1 MSMAESIKVVIVDDH
16 PLVREGLRKILEMDR
31 DIVVIDEAGDG
42 QGAINIVRRAKPD
55 VVLMDINM
63 PGTNG
68 IEATRVIKRESPAVG
83 VIALTIHE
91 EEEYVL
97 ELVRAGVSGYVL
109 KDIAP
114 ARLVETIKTVAKGHS
129 VIDPAIT
136 TKIFGEINR
145 MSRGRRAKE
154 DWETLTEREMDVLR
168 LISQGRSNKEIAK
181 ILTISEKTVKNHI
194 TNIFRKLQVD
204 DRTQAVLFAIKHRL
218 VEV

>member
-1 MSMAESIKVVIVDDH
+1 MFEEGIKIIIVDDH
-16 PLVREGLRKILEMDR
+16 PLVREGLRKVLELETDLR
-31 DIVVIDEAGDG
+31 VIDEAGDG
-42 QGAINIVRRAKPD
+42 QGAINVTRMNKPD
-55 VVLMDINM
+55 VILMDINM

-68 IEATRVIKRESPAVG
+68 IEATRVIKREFPTVG

-114 ARLVETIKTVAKGHS
+114 AKLIETIKTVAKGHS
-129 VIDPAIT
+129 VIDPSIT
-136 TKIFGEINR
+136 NKIFGEINR
-145 MSRGRRAKE
+145 LSRSKRLKE
-154 DWETLTEREMDVLR
+154 DWETLTDREMDVLKM
-168 LISQGRSNKEIAK
+168 ISQGRSNKEIAK
-181 ILTISEKTVKNHI
+181 GLTISEKTVKNHI

-218 VEV
+218 VEL

>member
-1 MSMAESIKVVIVDDH
+1 MSDEKVKIIIVDDH
-16 PLVREGLRKILEMDR
+16 PLVREGLRKILEMESELE
-31 DIVVIDEAGDG
+31 VIDEAGDG
-42 QGAINIVRRAKPD
+42 QGAINVCRERKPD

-68 IEATRVIKRESPAVG
+68 IEATRVIKREFPQMG

-114 ARLVETIKTVAKGHS
+114 AKLVETIKTVSKGHS
-129 VIDPAIT
+129 VIDPLIT
-136 TKIFGEINR
+136 NKIFGEINR
-145 MSRGRRAKE
+145 LSRNRRTKE
-154 DWETLTEREMDVLR
+154 DWENLTEREMDVLR
-168 LISQGRSNKEIAK
+168 LISQGRSNKEIART
-181 ILTISEKTVKNHI
+181 LSISEKTVKNHI
-194 TNIFRKLQVD
+194 TNVFRKLQVD

-218 VEV
+218 VELQ